1 MTSPFLAPATDTPNE
16 AKATAPTTATKRFD
30 VSSGL
35 EASGRLVGPPVFKTG
50 VGARAPRRVRF
61 PSASATYIYVI
72 SAHRRETMPSRSGVP
87 TGHAGAARLPRTD
100 LTSAYR
106 WYLDTH
112 GMRVATRLTRDER
125 KAQTRER
132 LIGQAHQ
139 VFLRRGFHV
148 ATLEEIAAE
157 AGVTKGAVYSN
168 FESKA
173 DLFMAVLDAR
183 KRVRLD
189 LFERVRSSASSME
202 DSARAHVRVIL
213 DDDPDGRWASA
224 LVEAWAASEGDK
236 AFRARLAAVSEDING
251 KVGELIAEIAARGD
265 LELPYPAE
273 RIAQIGAAVARGLLL
288 QRLHDPRPLSNAE
301 IEEAFVAFARGT
313 ARPRAGSPQ
322 REEP

>member
-1 MTSPFLAPATDTPNE
+1 
-16 AKATAPTTATKRFD
+16 
-30 VSSGL
+30 
-35 EASGRLVGPPVFKTG
+35 
-50 VGARAPRRVRF
+50 
-61 PSASATYIYVI
+61 
-72 SAHRRETMPSRSGVP
+72 
-87 TGHAGAARLPRTD
+87 

-106 WYLDTH
+106 WYLDTY
-112 GMRVATRLTRDER
+112 GMRVGTRLTRDER

-132 LIGQAHQ
+132 LIAQAHQ

-183 KRVRLD
+183 KRVRLH
-189 LFERVRSSASSME
+189 LFERVRSGAPSME
-202 DSARAHVRVIL
+202 DSARAHVRVFL

-251 KVGELIAEIAARGD
+251 KVGELIAEIAARDD

-313 ARPRAGSPQ
+313 ARPRAGSPR